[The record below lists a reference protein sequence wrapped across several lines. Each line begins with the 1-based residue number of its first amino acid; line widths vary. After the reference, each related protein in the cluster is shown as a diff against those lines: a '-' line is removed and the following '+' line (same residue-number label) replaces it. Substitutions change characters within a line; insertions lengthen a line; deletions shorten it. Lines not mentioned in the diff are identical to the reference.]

1 MRAHLAQAIVD
12 ASPMT
17 SKECMRLVEC
27 SLDFDQSLS
36 LMFLSS
42 LSVSSVLYD
51 ARTIHAQ
58 WVESDLHFFT
68 SYMADLC
75 SDDSA
80 VFGFRSSFKSMSTSL
95 SIPNVDPLC
104 SAECSGSR
112 CYNGIYD
119 CLYLF
124 SLGNFE
130 RTILYFYHP
139 KSAVL
144 SISLLCAFVYS
155 ITHTILI
162 SLNLHYILCPT
173 SS

>member
-17 SKECMRLVEC
+17 NKECMRLVEY

-36 LMFLSS
+36 QMFLSS
-42 LSVSSVLYD
+42 LSLSSVLYD

-68 SYMADLC
+68 SYMSDLC
-75 SDDSA
+75 SDDAA
-80 VFGFRSSFKSMSTSL
+80 VFSFRSSFELMSQSHTHLMTSGNPT
-95 SIPNVDPLC
+95 S

-124 SLGNFE
+124 SLGE
-130 RTILYFYHP
+130 
-139 KSAVL
+139 K
-144 SISLLCAFVYS
+144 SISYFHLQNATMNNV
-155 ITHTILI
+155 ID
-162 SLNLHYILCPT
+162 
-173 SS
+173 

>member
-42 LSVSSVLYD
+42 LSVCSVLYD

-75 SDDSA
+75 SDDST
-80 VFGFRSSFKSMSTSL
+80 VFGFRSSFKPL
-95 SIPNVDPLC
+95 SNPIGNPLS
-104 SAECSGSR
+104 SAECSGCR

-124 SLGNFE
+124 SLGEQNFSPMFF
-130 RTILYFYHP
+130 T
-139 KSAVL
+139 K
-144 SISLLCAFVYS
+144 LLQY
-155 ITHTILI
+155 
-162 SLNLHYILCPT
+162 
-173 SS
+173 